1 MHCFELTDL
10 TDVLVRYFANRIHK
24 ILTQNIFFLTQ
35 KECYTRQ
42 DEDPRMSART
52 KAKPFNIRN
61 QPAYTIAEAAHHL
74 SVPSATTRYWA
85 TGQGPYPA
93 LIEIP
98 KVRPGDPALLSF
110 LNLVELHVL
119 AAIRRKHT
127 VPMPKVRTAI
137 EYLSK
142 HTKRKADKRHPLI
155 SEQLQTDGLDL
166 FIERFGELVNIS
178 ESGQIAMREV
188 MQAALQRIERDQHG
202 IPIKLYPFTRSSID
216 HAPALV
222 VIDPALSAGRPVIT
236 GTGLATEVIA
246 ERYKAGES
254 VSDLAKD
261 YERKEEEIEEAIRC
275 ELKAAA

>member
-1 MHCFELTDL
+1 MG
-10 TDVLVRYFANRIHK
+10 
-24 ILTQNIFFLTQ
+24 
-35 KECYTRQ
+35 
-42 DEDPRMSART
+42 ART
-52 KAKPFNIRN
+52 KAKPLNIRK

-74 SVPSATTRYWA
+74 SMPPATMRYWA

-98 KVRPGDPALLSF
+98 EVRPGDTALLSF

-119 AAIRRKHT
+119 AAIRRKHA

-142 HTKRKADKRHPLI
+142 HTKRHPLI

-188 MQAALQRIERDQHG
+188 MQAALHRIERDQHG
-202 IPIKLYPFTRSSID
+202 IPIRLYPFTRSSID